1 VRALAEFIMRGR
13 VQAAVVALL
22 GSWFP
27 LISPATVALVCLRR
41 GATDGLQILVWAL
54 LPAAVALV
62 ASHLGPLM
70 AMATV
75 AGLIAVYLAAL
86 LLRNSVSW
94 AYAMMGLVALS
105 TLAALL
111 LAMMVP
117 DPVQGLTEALGGVME
132 QMQTQAP
139 EAQAPTVALPSET
152 FVVGLI
158 AYVIA
163 LNGLM
168 SLLLA
173 RWWQAVLY
181 NPGGFQAEFHQL
193 RLTAPQSLV
202 CMAAALYCLAQPSD
216 YHTWG
221 SVFALPLVIV
231 GVAIVH
237 YTVKA
242 LKLGGHWLVMF
253 YLAVLFFS
261 PVALALT
268 VIAFVDTW
276 VNIRGRIKPR
286 V

>member
-1 VRALAEFIMRGR
+1 MRALAEFIMRGR

-27 LISPATVALVCLRR
+27 LISPATVALVSLRR
-41 GATDGLQILVWAL
+41 GPTDGLQILVWAL

-75 AGLIAVYLAAL
+75 AGLVAVYLAAL

-111 LAMMVP
+111 LALVVP
-117 DPVQGLTEALGGVME
+117 DPVQGLTQALGGVME
-132 QMQTQAP
+132 QMQAQGP

-193 RLTAPQSLV
+193 RLSGYQALV
-202 CMAAALYCLAQPSD
+202 CMAAALYCLAQSGD

-237 YTVKA
+237 HIVKA

-261 PVALALT
+261 PVTLALT